1 MGHSFLWHDYE
12 TSGSDP
18 RRDRPLQFAAVR
30 TDEALRPI
38 GEPVVL
44 YCRPA
49 NDCLP
54 QPEACLITGITPQAA
69 LEKGLPEADFMGQIN
84 DLFSLPETC
93 GVGYNSLR
101 FDDEVTRHGLYRNL
115 LDPYGREWRNGNA
128 RWDLIDLM
136 RACRALRPEGI
147 AWPDDDEGRP
157 SFRLEDLSAANGLEH
172 ESAHDALSD
181 VHATIALAKLVKT
194 RQPRLFAYYFSLRRK
209 QAVRAQLDIAAMRP
223 VLHVSGMYGH
233 ENGFTTLCAP
243 VCEHPTN
250 PNGVL
255 MFDLRHDPG
264 PFLDL
269 SAEDLQVRLFT
280 PNAELGEDQPRLP
293 VKTLH
298 INRCPMTAPVKT
310 LDPASAKRLN
320 IDAQKCLE
328 HAQRL
333 KQARGFIDR
342 LRDAHGHRS
351 FTDPT
356 DPDLMLYSGPFIGD
370 ADRRRLDQAR
380 AGRGDLRGLDLNF
393 DDPRLPEM
401 VFRYRARNYPE
412 SLNEEETARWDDFRY
427 LRLTD
432 PDGGGSIHLD
442 AYYEELNRLGNLP
455 DCTPRD
461 RKILHAL
468 AGWAEY
474 LMG

>member
-1 MGHSFLWHDYE
+1 MAPSFLWHDYE
-12 TSGSDP
+12 TSGADP

-38 GEPVVL
+38 SEPVVL

-49 NDCLP
+49 NDLLP
-54 QPEACLITGITPQAA
+54 QPEACLITGITPQLA
-69 LEKGLPEADFMGQIN
+69 LEKGLPETDFMGRIN
-84 DLFSLPETC
+84 DLFSPPETC

-136 RACRALRPEGI
+136 RACRALRPDGI
-147 AWPDDDEGRP
+147 AWPDDEESRP

-172 ESAHDALSD
+172 AAAHDALSD
-181 VHATIALAKLVKT
+181 VYATIDLARLVKA
-194 RQPRLFAYYFSLRRK
+194 RQPCLYAYYFGLRRK
-209 QAVRAQLDIAAMRP
+209 QAVRAQLDITTMQP

-243 VCEHPTN
+243 VCEHPAN

-255 MFDLRHDPG
+255 MFDLRHDPR

-269 SAEDLQVRLFT
+269 PADELRLRLFT
-280 PNAELGEDQPRLP
+280 PNAELPADRPRLP

-298 INRCPMTAPVKT
+298 INRAPMVAPVKV
-310 LDPASAKRLN
+310 LDAASAQRLSL
-320 IDAQKCLE
+320 DAQQCRE
-328 HAQRL
+328 HAQYLREA
-333 KQARGFIDR
+333 KEFIGR
-342 LRDAHGHRS
+342 LRDAHDPR
-351 FTDPT
+351 FPEPT
-356 DPDLMLYSGPFIGD
+356 DPDRMLYSGPFIGD
-370 ADRRRLDQAR
+370 ADRRRLDRMR

-412 SLNEEETARWDDFRY
+412 SLAEEETARWDDFRY
-427 LRLTD
+427 SRLTD

-442 AYYEELNRLGNLP
+442 AYYETLNRLGGQP
-455 DCTPRD
+455 DCTERE
-461 RKILHAL
+461 RKILQDL
-468 AGWAEY
+468 VDWAEY